1 MPTKA
6 PAVATPAK
14 VRRQRQP
21 AVVAGASVPD
31 PRLKM
36 STGVDLGRRPRTAAP
51 LIQLIALGVA
61 AGLLGGCASGDF
73 GRARDSALSPDMHAW
88 VGAEANASIG
98 LPPSDFQL
106 TDSERE
112 LRDRAYVFIEPP
124 RSRPDW
130 KGVFG
135 DYKPIPAPW
144 RVPPFF
150 DRTAYGRRL
159 IDGPHLSQASRYA
172 RMIEDVRDDLGRL
185 NPYFAV
191 VRRVADL
198 DQKRRASMQFIPD
211 LSPRERADAL
221 ARMKENAVIVQWVDV
236 CLQQRIA
243 SYRWALERLVV
254 HEPDAMAAEVDR
266 LIGELSAEASIT
278 LRATP
283 VVGQVLTVKG

>member
-1 MPTKA
+1 MTVALDPT
-6 PAVATPAK
+6 
-14 VRRQRQP
+14 
-21 AVVAGASVPD
+21 G
-31 PRLKM
+31 
-36 STGVDLGRRPRTAAP
+36 RPRAAVP
-51 LIQLIALGVA
+51 AHSLAALLIAA
-61 AGLLGGCASGDF
+61 SLLGGCATGDF
-73 GRARDSALSPDMHAW
+73 GRTRESALSPDMHAW

-124 RSRPDW
+124 RSRPYW

-144 RVPPFF
+144 RVPPYF

-159 IDGPHLSQASRYA
+159 IDEPHLSQASRYA
-172 RMIEDVRDDLGRL
+172 RIIEDVRDDLGRL

-198 DQKRRASMQFIPD
+198 DQKRSASMQFIPD
-211 LSPRERADAL
+211 LSPRERADAF
-221 ARMKENAVIVQWVDV
+221 ARMKENAVIVQWVEA

-254 HEPDAMAAEVDR
+254 HAPDPMAAEADR
-266 LIGELSAEASIT
+266 LISELSAEATIRV
-278 LRATP
+278 RATP